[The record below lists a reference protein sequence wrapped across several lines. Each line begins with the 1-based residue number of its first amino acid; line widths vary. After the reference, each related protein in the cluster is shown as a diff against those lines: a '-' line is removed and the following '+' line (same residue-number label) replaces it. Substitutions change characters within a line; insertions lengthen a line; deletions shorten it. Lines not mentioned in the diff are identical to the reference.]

1 MTTKKPQSLYP
12 KQQETQ
18 PLNVNGTFII
28 FMSIVFGFV
37 LALIGIATMHYPS
50 LTGVI

>member
-28 FMSIVFGFV
+28 
-37 LALIGIATMHYPS
+37 ALIGIATMHYPS